1 MLGSPKTR
9 VSILGTVVAIAVML
23 GGCGLFGRSEPATP
37 TPASARELVPTFTP
51 TPLGVEPEAA
61 TPPAQEVAEA
71 PAGEAPAE
79 DAQPEP
85 AGAAPAEEATP
96 TPQPPTPEPEPT
108 ATPAPKLV
116 VQTDNV
122 NVRNGPGTNY
132 GIGGTVRVGQAF
144 DITGKNPQ
152 GDWWEF
158 CCINGQKGWI
168 YAELVTTENA
178 DSVAVAEDIPEA
190 PVAVVAPEPQTQPE
204 APPPQEAPAEEPAPA
219 PAPAGDPCAGIGGDG
234 CKWRVRNGPSFGGN
248 GGTEIKL
255 ELLFIHS
262 GIEGGQPQGS
272 YFVVL
277 MKDGVK
283 LPISDGVRSIA
294 LSKTDGPLGA
304 FNYEYKIGIGDIP
317 GNTVAGNYVMYV
329 LDGNGERDSQ
339 DFGFSIPD
347 GQGEVWIEWDQA

>member
-1 MLGSPKTR
+1 MRLW
-9 VSILGTVVAIAVML
+9 ILGAVVVITIML
-23 GGCGLFGRSEPATP
+23 GGCGLFGRGEPATP
-37 TPASARELVPTFTP
+37 TPAAERELVPTFTP
-51 TPLGVEPEAA
+51 TPLGAEPEAA
-61 TPPAQEVAEA
+61 TPAQEVAEA
-71 PAGEAPAE
+71 PAAEAPAAEAPAE
-79 DAQPEP
+79 EAQPEQ
-85 AGAAPAEEATP
+85 ADAAPAEEATP
-96 TPQPPTPEPEPT
+96 TPEPPTPEPEPT
-108 ATPAPKLV
+108 ATPAAKLV

-132 GIGGTVRVGQAF
+132 GIAGAVRVGQAF

-158 CCINGQKGWI
+158 CCLNGQKGWI
-168 YAELVTTENA
+168 YADLVTTENA
-178 DSVAVAEDIPEA
+178 DSVAVAENIPEA
-190 PVAVVAPEPQTQPE
+190 PVAEVVQEPQTQPE
-204 APPPQEAPAEEPAPA
+204 APAQEAPAQEAPAEEPAPA
-219 PAPAGDPCAGIGGDG
+219 PSGDPCAGIGGDG
-234 CKWRVRNGPSFGGN
+234 CKWHVRNGPSFGGN

-255 ELLFIHS
+255 QLLFIHS
-262 GIEGGQPQGS
+262 GIDGGQPQGS
-272 YFVVL
+272 YFVVV

-317 GNTVAGNYVMYV
+317 GGTVAGNYVMYV

-347 GQGEVWIEWDQA
+347 GQGDVWIEWDQA